1 MEEWKINSIKKN
13 GNIKTVEVWTVELN
27 PTKGAEINKTRPC
40 IIIGPKSIN
49 KMLNTVIVAPL
60 THSIKN
66 YLSRVDCNF
75 KSEAGQVVL
84 DQIRAVD
91 KSRLTKKIGKI
102 DAEISKNVCTILQ
115 VMFQFARI

>member
-1 MEEWKINSIKKN
+1 MVIMKQF
-13 GNIKTVEVWTVELN
+13 EVWTVELN

-40 IIIGPKSIN
+40 LIISPESIN
-49 KMLNTVIVAPL
+49 KMLDTIIVAPL

-66 YLSRVDCNF
+66 YPSRVNCNF

-91 KSRLTKKIGKI
+91 KMRLIKKIGRM
-102 DAEISKNVCTILQ
+102 DVETNKNVCTILQ
-115 VMFQFARI
+115 VMFQFTGL

>member
-1 MEEWKINSIKKN
+1 MVIMKQF
-13 GNIKTVEVWTVELN
+13 EVWAVELN

-40 IIIGPKSIN
+40 LIISPESIH
-49 KMLNTVIVAPL
+49 KMLDTIIVAPL

-66 YLSRVDCNF
+66 YPSRVNCNF

-91 KSRLTKKIGKI
+91 KMRLIKKIGRM
-102 DAEISKNVCTILQ
+102 DVETNKNVCTILQ
-115 VMFQFARI
+115 VMFQFTGL

>member
-1 MEEWKINSIKKN
+1 MVIMKQF
-13 GNIKTVEVWTVELN
+13 EVWAVELN

-40 IIIGPKSIN
+40 LIISPESIN
-49 KMLNTVIVAPL
+49 KMLDTIIVAPL

-66 YLSRVDCNF
+66 YPSRVNCNF

-91 KSRLTKKIGKI
+91 KMRLIKKIGRM
-102 DAEISKNVCTILQ
+102 DVETNKNVCTILQ
-115 VMFQFARI
+115 VMFQFTGL